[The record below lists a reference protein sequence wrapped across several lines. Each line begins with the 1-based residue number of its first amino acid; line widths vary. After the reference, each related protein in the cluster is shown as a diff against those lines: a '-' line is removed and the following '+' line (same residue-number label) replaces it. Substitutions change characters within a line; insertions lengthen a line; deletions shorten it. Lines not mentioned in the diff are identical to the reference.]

1 VRERR
6 ARLLGVAY
14 GSVPVTHSKWYRRA
28 VATNLRL
35 DERVAAALR
44 DASQRT
50 GRSQQALLREAIDRY
65 LGLGVAESARERAVG
80 SGLVQSP
87 SPFLDAEPSIRL
99 AAGLSTLDLLDRGD
113 ER

>member
-1 VRERR
+1 MRR
-6 ARLLGVAY
+6 PFRLGARWA
-14 GSVPVTHSKWYRRA
+14 VPQTQSEWYRQG

-35 DERVAAALR
+35 DERAASALR

-65 LGLGVAESARERAVG
+65 LGLGAAESERDRAVN

-99 AAGLSTLDLLDRGD
+99 PAGVSTLDLLDRD
-113 ER
+113 DAR

>member
-1 VRERR
+1 MD
-6 ARLLGVAY
+6 
-14 GSVPVTHSKWYRRA
+14 SKWYHRG

-35 DERVAAALR
+35 DERAASALR

-50 GRSQQALLREAIDRY
+50 GRSQQELLREAIDRY
-65 LGLGVAESARERAVG
+65 LGLGAAESARDRAVG
-80 SGLVQSP
+80 SGLVQAP

-99 AAGLSTLDLLDRGD
+99 AAGLSTLDLLDRDD